1 MYISAKI
8 EKVIYKDCEAFSYR
22 DSVKEEIDA
31 MFDYCD
37 TLTKENKVYDL
48 DSLISEL
55 EDVGD
60 TRTKTWELSCI
71 NTYANSSDCYMELMI
86 KFENDFYISLE
97 PRYYVEGR
105 C

>member
-8 EKVIYKDCEAFSYR
+8 EKVIYKDCEAFS
-22 DSVKEEIDA
+22 DMTPQVEA

-37 TLTKENKVYDL
+37 TLVKEKKVYDL
-48 DSLISEL
+48 DYLISEL

-60 TRTKTWELSCI
+60 TRAKTWELSCI

-86 KFENDFYISLE
+86 TFENDFYISLE
-97 PRYYVEGR
+97 PRYCVEGR